1 MRQRVLFCIF
11 TALLMT
17 SGPSHGQQASHTYPS
32 RQVRMVVPY
41 PAGGPTDLIGRLL
54 AQKLGE
60 QLGQAFY
67 VENIAGAS
75 GALGA
80 GQVPGGRGRSHI
92 ARRDE

>member
-17 SGPSHGQQASHTYPS
+17 SGPSHGQQAGHTYPS

-41 PAGGPTDLIGRLL
+41 PAGGPTDLIGRRRT
-54 AQKLGE
+54 G
-60 QLGQAFY
+60 G
-67 VENIAGAS
+67 
-75 GALGA
+75 
-80 GQVPGGRGRSHI
+80 PGGGGRSHI